1 MFADWELCEKETAS
15 SMNTSTGIV
24 PLAPWRGVSVR
35 ALAGFRLMVTF
46 VDGVEGEV
54 DMSALV
60 HDPKAGVFRELADA
74 EAFSEAFVLDGAV
87 TWPTGQDLAPDAIH
101 DEIAQHGRCIP
112 R

>member
-1 MFADWELCEKETAS
+1 
-15 SMNTSTGIV
+15 
-24 PLAPWRGVSVR
+24 
-35 ALAGFRLMVTF
+35 MVTF

-60 HDPKAGVFRELADA
+60 HDPNAGVFRELSDP

-87 TWPTGQDLAPDAIH
+87 TWPTGQDLAPDAMH
-101 DEIAQHGRCIP
+101 DEIAKNGRCIP